1 MIKRIFIL
9 VLALVPVTL
18 WAQFAPAQGQP
29 GTTAMHADS
38 SAFVA
43 WATGCV
49 AEPGPMNITN
59 PSAGMAGS
67 GWPAS
72 NVIGYPEGT
81 MGVTC
86 LGDGGMATVTFASP
100 ICNREGPDFAVF
112 ENGFE
117 NAQTPGYWFLELG
130 FVEVSSDGE
139 HFFRFPAYSNTQTE
153 TQLGGMGCIDPSQI
167 HNLASKYGAMYGT
180 PFELDE
186 VPDDPLLDKD
196 HITHIRIVD
205 VVGCIDP
212 EYATYDC
219 QGHPVNDPWPT
230 PFASGGMDLDAVGV
244 IHDIEHFPPEP
255 DEPPYIANPVQDVVF
270 NEYPQTIQVN
280 LDGVATDPDDPDDQI
295 TYSIV
300 TNSNP
305 SALNA
310 TMSGK
315 ILVMTRQNAN
325 QATANLTMRATS
337 DGQPVDFIVHVI
349 MNVVV
354 DEPPYIANPVDDI
367 VFDDFPETIEV
378 NLEGVVTDPD
388 DPDENITYRVI
399 SNSNES
405 ELSAS
410 LLGRLLRLTRLS
422 GEEGEANLV
431 LRAASD
437 GQTIDFEVNVIMH
450 YVYDGIDEKEMETI
464 SIYPNPARDIVFVGA
479 NNSLPVRRI
488 EVFNVTGQMI
498 ISSTETEINVSELES
513 GMYFVRVTADD
524 RMVTRCIMK
533 Q

>member
-1 MIKRIFIL
+1 M
-9 VLALVPVTL
+9 LALVPVAL

-59 PSAGMAGS
+59 PSGGMAGS

-112 ENGFE
+112 ENGFA
-117 NAQTPGYWFLELG
+117 NAQNPNLWFLELG

-139 HFFRFPAYSNTQTE
+139 NFFRFPAYSNTQTE
-153 TQLGGMGCIDPSQI
+153 TQLDGMGCIDPSQI

-196 HITHIRIVD
+196 HITHVRIID
-205 VVGCIDP
+205 VIGNIDP

-219 QGHPVNDPWPT
+219 QGNPINDPWPT
-230 PFASGGMDLDAVGV
+230 PFASCGMDLDAVGV
-244 IHDIEHFPPEP
+244 IHDIEHFPAPP
-255 DEPPYIANPVQDVVF
+255 DEPPYIA
-270 NEYPQTIQVN
+270 
-280 LDGVATDPDDPDDQI
+280 
-295 TYSIV
+295 
-300 TNSNP
+300 
-305 SALNA
+305 
-310 TMSGK
+310 
-315 ILVMTRQNAN
+315 
-325 QATANLTMRATS
+325 
-337 DGQPVDFIVHVI
+337 H
-349 MNVVV
+349 
-354 DEPPYIANPVDDI
+354 PVDDVI
-367 VFDDFPETIEV
+367 FNEFPQSIEI
-378 NLEGVVTDPD
+378 NLNGVVSDPD
-388 DPDENITYRVI
+388 DPDENIIYSLV

-405 ELSAS
+405 ELSVS
-410 LLGRLLRLTRLS
+410 LRGCLMVLTRLS
-422 GEEGEANLV
+422 SHEGEAILV
-431 LRAASD
+431 LRATSH
-437 GQTIDFEVNVIMH
+437 GQTIDFEINVVMH
-450 YVYDGIDEKEMETI
+450 YVDDGVGENEMEMI
-464 SIYPNPARDIVFVGA
+464 SVYPNPTQDVIYIGA
-479 NNSLPVRRI
+479 NNDLSVQRV
-488 EVFNVTGQMI
+488 EVFNVTGQKVM
-498 ISSTETEINVSELES
+498 SSTESVIDVSGLGS
-513 GMYFVRVTADD
+513 GMYIVRVTADD
-524 RMVTRCIMK
+524 RIVTQCIVK